1 MAYTGPVPSR
11 FGSPRGSIPR
21 ILREAG
27 EIADARM
34 RSVQKYLDDF
44 TAADDPKDQVGGGG
58 RLPRRDFVALLR
70 QSPDFRQQIANR
82 WAFANAKERET
93 LLTVLREAFPAEM
106 AAQVAQVPG
115 GAIPPE
121 QQGTGLG
128 GPPQGAAPVGPQPA
142 PGAAPPGVPG
152 AGPPPPAPGAPP
164 MLPPTMPTGPVLGAP
179 PGPPAPPGMPPI
191 AGLPAPGMAPVP
203 GTPGPLPPQPLG
215 LPLPGQ
221 GPLVPPVPQIGPAS
235 GPPGRP
241 SLAAGLV

>member
-1 MAYTGPVPSR
+1 MPSR

-58 RLPRRDFVALLR
+58 RLPRTDFVALLR
-70 QSPDFRQQIANR
+70 SSPDFQQQVANR
-82 WAFANAKERET
+82 WAFANAKEREA
-93 LLTVLREAFPAEM
+93 LLRVLRQAFPQEM

-128 GPPQGAAPVGPQPA
+128 GPPQGAAPVGPQPQ
-142 PGAAPPGVPG
+142 PGAAPMGVPG
-152 AGPPPPAPGAPP
+152 SPGAPP
-164 MLPPTMPTGPVLGAP
+164 PGAGAPGMPPAPTMPTGPVLGAP
-179 PGPPAPPGMPPI
+179 PAPPPPPGMPPVG
-191 AGLPAPGMAPVP
+191 GLPAPGMAPVP
-203 GTPGPLPPQPLG
+203 GMGPGLPGMPPAPLG

-221 GPLVPPVPQIGPAS
+221 GPLVPPVPPVGPNA
-235 GPPGRP
+235 PMPRP

>member
-1 MAYTGPVPSR
+1 MAYTDAVPSR

-34 RSVQKYLDDF
+34 RSVQRYLDDF

-58 RLPRRDFVALLR
+58 RLPRNDFVALLR
-70 QSPDFRQQIANR
+70 SSPDFQQQVANR
-82 WAFANAKERET
+82 WAFATSKEREA
-93 LLTVLREAFPAEM
+93 LLVVLRQAFPREM

-128 GPPQGAAPVGPQPA
+128 GPPQGAAPVGPQPQ
-142 PGAAPPGVPG
+142 PGAAPPG
-152 AGPPPPAPGAPP
+152 ALGPPGAPP
-164 MLPPTMPTGPVLGAP
+164 TGPGAPPPGMLPPTMPTGPVLGAP
-179 PGPPAPPGMPPI
+179 LPPPPGMPPI
-191 AGLPAPGMAPVP
+191 AGLPAPGMAPPPVP
-203 GTPGPLPPQPLG
+203 GMQPLG

-221 GPLVPPVPQIGPAS
+221 GPLVPPVPPVGPNAA
-235 GPPGRP
+235 PRP